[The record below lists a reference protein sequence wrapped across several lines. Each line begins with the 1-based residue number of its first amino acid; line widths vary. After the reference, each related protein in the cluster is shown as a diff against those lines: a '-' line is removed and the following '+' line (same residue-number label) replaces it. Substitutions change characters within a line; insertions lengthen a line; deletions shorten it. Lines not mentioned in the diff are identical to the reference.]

1 MKTHW
6 FGVIG
11 AMLVLSICGSA
22 SAQLKVTEDTT
33 VQELR
38 TLQEI
43 GKYADQM
50 EKYLFVVD
58 HLARMSENPTSSA
71 IAAALQVNEILK
83 DQPQQAIDYFN
94 RTLPD
99 VKNDSVRRVIRL
111 QLAELYRRT
120 SQPDKALEQIR
131 ELMILAPAGSPHT
144 THTTTTTHPPAA
156 AHPTHPAEP
165 APEER

>member
-6 FGVIG
+6 FAVIG
-11 AMLVLSICGSA
+11 ALSLLSICASA
-22 SAQLKVTEDTT
+22 SAQLKASEDTT
-33 VQELR
+33 NAELK
-38 TLQEI
+38 TLQDI

-71 IAAALQVNEILK
+71 IAAALQVPEILK

-94 RTLPD
+94 RALPD

-120 SQPDKALEQIR
+120 SQPDKALEQVR
-131 ELMILAPAGSPHT
+131 ELMILAPAGSGHT

-156 AHPTHPAEP
+156 AHPVRPAEP
-165 APEER
+165 GTEEQ

>member
-6 FGVIG
+6 ITAVG
-11 AMLVLSICGSA
+11 ALSLFLICGPA
-22 SAQLKVTEDTT
+22 SAQLKATEDTT
-33 VQELR
+33 AQELR
-38 TLQEI
+38 TLQDI

-71 IAAALQVNEILK
+71 IAAALQVPEILK

-131 ELMILAPAGSPHT
+131 ELMILAPAGSAHT
-144 THTTTTTHPPAA
+144 THTTTTTHPPAT
-156 AHPTHPAEP
+156 AHPARP
-165 APEER
+165 PEEQ